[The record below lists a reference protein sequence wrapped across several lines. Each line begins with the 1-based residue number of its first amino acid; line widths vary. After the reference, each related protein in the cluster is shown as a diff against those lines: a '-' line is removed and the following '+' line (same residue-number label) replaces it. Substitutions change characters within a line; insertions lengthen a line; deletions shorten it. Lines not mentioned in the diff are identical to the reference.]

1 MPGFAC
7 EGDTEM
13 LHGPEVAFRLSRRL
27 GIDESNRRWWTL
39 GAVAF
44 ALFMIMLDNTIVNVA
59 LPSIG
64 RGLQVGVSQLEW
76 VVNAYTLSFAVFMLT
91 GGRLADLYGRRL
103 VFDVGLAVFTV
114 SSLTCGLAPNVATL
128 IAARSVQGAGAA
140 LMMPATLSI
149 ISAAFEPEERGTAIG
164 IWAGIAASAL
174 AIGPLLGGLLT
185 EHVGWSWI
193 FFVNVP
199 VGVLALAASLVL
211 IVESRSGERDQR
223 LDVPGLATSATG
235 LLALIYALIEAN
247 QYGWNSPRIL
257 GLFAAATVLLGAF
270 VAIEWT
276 GRQPMLDLR
285 LFGSRTFSG
294 ANLAALLVSL
304 AMFGIF
310 FFVSLYMQ
318 NILGYSPVH
327 TGVVFLPMT
336 LLVVVSAPLAG
347 KLTDLIGP
355 RWPIVAGMI
364 LLAAGLFEFSRLGL
378 GAGFLDLLPGMLVGG
393 LGMGL
398 AMGPMTTAA
407 LSTVSLDE
415 AGVASGVVTTSRQ
428 VGGALGVAVMG
439 AIVATAATVPPTDP
453 RYPLQFVDGFRHAL
467 EAGAVIALAGA
478 LLSAVLIRRGTAR
491 AGQRGR
497 NEGLSEPRPADT
509 ASENGAEQAYRDTD
523 LVAGR

>member
-1 MPGFAC
+1 M
-7 EGDTEM
+7 
-13 LHGPEVAFRLSRRL
+13 
-27 GIDESNRRWWTL
+27 
-39 GAVAF
+39 
-44 ALFMIMLDNTIVNVA
+44 
-59 LPSIG
+59 
-64 RGLQVGVSQLEW
+64 
-76 VVNAYTLSFAVFMLT
+76 
-91 GGRLADLYGRRL
+91 
-103 VFDVGLAVFTV
+103 
-114 SSLTCGLAPNVATL
+114 
-128 IAARSVQGAGAA
+128 
-140 LMMPATLSI
+140 
-149 ISAAFEPEERGTAIG
+149 
-164 IWAGIAASAL
+164 
-174 AIGPLLGGLLT
+174 
-185 EHVGWSWI
+185 
-193 FFVNVP
+193 
-199 VGVLALAASLVL
+199 LALAASLVL

-223 LDVPGLATSATG
+223 LDLPGLATSAAG

-257 GLFAAATVLLGAF
+257 GLFAAGTVLLGAF
-270 VAIEWT
+270 VAVEWT
-276 GRQPMLDLR
+276 GRRPMLDLR

-318 NILGYSPVH
+318 NILGYTPVH

-378 GAGFLDLLPGMLVGG
+378 GAGFVDLLPGMLVGG

-439 AIVATAATVPPTDP
+439 AIVAAAATVPPTDP
-453 RYPLQFVDGFRHAL
+453 RYPLLFVDGFHHAL
-467 EAGAVIALAGA
+467 EAAAVIALAGA
-478 LLSAVLIRRGTAR
+478 LLSAVLVRRGKAR
-491 AGQRGR
+491 AGNRGR
-497 NEGLSEPRPADT
+497 NEGLSEPRPAD
-509 ASENGAEQAYRDTD
+509 AAGENGAEQAYRDPDERLRGEPDVPTSVQQEPGVRLAGRD
-523 LVAGR
+523 RNRTRLVPPCVVDGGHELLPPNRRHGHTSRTVSPASPAPSLASDDVAGGGEARRRDESGLHGPHDKQRCACAEDERADLEPDHRGACSRQRCEAASATRTPARRR